1 MNNQKIDSA
10 AYKKLEREYKRLQHC
25 FDEFN
30 QLKFTVSGF
39 DDSFFGGLPVLNR
52 QASADLKLITVLL
65 KKLETQLRQLDVQM
79 RKNCCQEGQLNREK
93 REIT

>member
-1 MNNQKIDSA
+1 MNNQEIDPP

-39 DDSFFGGLPVLNR
+39 DDSFFGGLPALNR
-52 QASADLKLITVLL
+52 QASADLKLITRLF
-65 KKLETQLRQLDVQM
+65 KKLEAQLQQLDMQM
-79 RKNCCQEGQLNREK
+79 RNDCCRGDQLNR
-93 REIT
+93 